1 MKNLQ
6 QRKNSFPG
14 STYGEITEK
23 GVSQLIE
30 YFSEYFNNPD
40 GVFYD
45 LGSGKGKL
53 SKQIA
58 ETANFSKVVGYELHE
73 ARHLEA
79 VELLKQSKLSN
90 LSFMNK
96 NFIAE
101 DFSDA
106 TIILCSNEAMPREV
120 TAKVLEKAPKGCL
133 IILGRKPNLKW
144 MQENLEVK
152 FKYTS
157 NIHKTYTPNRG
168 NWYLV
173 KE

>member
-1 MKNLQ
+1 MRNYVK
-6 QRKNSFPG
+6 RPNSFPG

-23 GVSQLIE
+23 GVKQLIE
-30 YFSEYFNNPD
+30 FFSEYFNNAE

-58 ETANFSKVVGYELHE
+58 ETTNFSKVVGYELHE
-73 ARHLEA
+73 ARYLEA

-96 NFIAE
+96 NFTAE

-120 TAKVLEKAPKGCL
+120 TAKVLAKAPKGCL

-144 MQENLEVK
+144 MLENPEVN
-152 FKYTS
+152 FKRTTA
-157 NIHKTYTPNRG
+157 ILKTYSSNRG